1 MVAPNSPAFDDPD
14 ELGPGERWSSDPV
27 LGKGHHATAELQ
39 LAFLQLWRMFQ
50 TKELI
55 LRPRDKK
62 RVPEGN
68 VAKVAIGHVP
78 AVRGGGGGG
87 GGGTGTAP
95 WSIQMARSRMRPT
108 TSMASRSSHSTGP
121 GTSRAPPP
129 AEGEYFIECVYENV
143 DL

>member
-27 LGKGHHATAELQ
+27 LGKGHHATTELQ

-50 TKELI
+50 SKELI

-68 VAKVAIGHVP
+68 VAKVAMALGISEKPAQAAVNSHNKYSIGFHP
-78 AVRGGGGGG
+78 FSLG
-87 GGGTGTAP
+87 
-95 WSIQMARSRMRPT
+95 
-108 TSMASRSSHSTGP
+108 
-121 GTSRAPPP
+121 
-129 AEGEYFIECVYENV
+129 
-143 DL
+143 